1 MATTSMKL
9 SISDTRIPAA
19 IAPPGFIIYRL
30 SPLSLSTNI
39 RSRPYSA
46 AYDNIAS
53 PSCLNFCGSPQYY
66 KHYKTPYGLIEKCGH
81 VVGVGAG
88 LAVEGMVALYI
99 HRKGNHISSPL
110 LMGRPKAS

>member
-19 IAPPGFIIYRL
+19 IAPPGFMIYRL

-39 RSRPYSA
+39 RSRPYRA

-53 PSCLNFCGSPQYY
+53 PSCLNFLRQLHSIINTIR
-66 KHYKTPYGLIEKCGH
+66 HHTD
-81 VVGVGAG
+81 
-88 LAVEGMVALYI
+88 
-99 HRKGNHISSPL
+99 S
-110 LMGRPKAS
+110 